1 MTDVKILELGG
12 SNFRGQNFCD
22 KYGLQENR
30 ISGRNRSGKSTRLAA
45 WCWLMCAYTDPNS
58 PANSKLFDDRIEL
71 TKDTPVASVWAVVQ
85 VGNESYRLERTAKA
99 KFTRKKGTDIYEKA
113 PSDEY
118 GYSIDNIERNA
129 TDFKDWLTANIA
141 PDDMMRF
148 VLGGEFFISQIFD
161 DKKKARQIIERIVGE
176 VTPEEMKG
184 DYTLIADLLAKY
196 SLDEIENRAANLSKG
211 IKQRLDEIPSLIQSM
226 TNEISEI
233 EQTDFAANEKEITR
247 LEGEREACE
256 KRQLDL
262 TERIKPQMEARAK
275 TVADRQ
281 MKQTLFDEAYRKWC
295 NEPQE
300 EINRLTGE
308 INAVRRQNA
317 DSKAKYDDAV
327 RVRQQKTT
335 ERDNAIRELK
345 LAEQRREQC
354 IIDRDK
360 EIARTMDPSAKVCQY
375 CGAELTG
382 EKLKEAVD
390 KFEFVKRENI
400 QKIVARGKSENA
412 EIERLTKIAEDAQPF
427 IDAPIPEVLNQS
439 TEKLEKR
446 IAELTGRST
455 SKEVF
460 AATDHGKELQAA
472 IDAIVIPEVKM
483 PDDSDIKAEKDR
495 INTELVPLYEK
506 RGLKSRAEKLRN
518 NIEELRKEQR
528 DKGVELA
535 IYERQRQLVKDYKQE
550 QMEILSHKVNDGLKF
565 SRIEVWSKQKDGT
578 IIPDLVLKDT
588 QGVSYSTT
596 NNASRIVT
604 AIDVQRFFCE
614 KLGVNMPCWVDE
626 CAVVDDENMPRFDG
640 TQMFY
645 IFRADTS
652 LKIESK

>member
-184 DYTLIADLLAKY
+184 DYTLIADLLTKY
-196 SLDEIENRAANLSKG
+196 SLDEIENRAANLAKG
-211 IKQRLDEIPSLIQSM
+211 INQRLNEIPSLIQSAES
-226 TNEISEI
+226 EISEI
-233 EQTDFAANEKEITR
+233 EQTDFAANDKEIAR

-275 TVADRQ
+275 AVSDRQ

-295 NEPQE
+295 KEPQD

-317 DSKAKYDDAV
+317 DSKEKYDEAV
-327 RVRQQKTT
+327 KLREKKTK
-335 ERDNAIRELK
+335 ERDNTYPSLK
-345 LAEQRREQC
+345 LAEEKRQRL
-354 IIDRDK
+354 RDDVK
-360 EIARTMDPSAKVCQY
+360 AENAKVFDPSSAVCSY
-375 CGAELTG
+375 CGANLTG
-382 EKLKEAVD
+382 EQLEQARQ
-390 KFEFVKRENI
+390 KFETIKRENCL
-400 QKIVARGKSENA
+400 KIVAEGKALNE
-412 EIERLTKIAEDAQPF
+412 EIKRLEKVILDAQPF
-427 IDAPIPEVLNQS
+427 IDAPLPKVLTQS
-439 TEKLEKR
+439 TTELEMK
-446 IAELTGRST
+446 IKELTGRST
-455 SKEVF
+455 SIADF
-460 AATDHGKELQAA
+460 AATDHGKQLKAD
-472 IDAIVIPEVKM
+472 IDAVVIPEVKM
-483 PDDSDIKAEKDR
+483 PDDSDIKAEKDK
-495 INTELVPLYEK
+495 INAELVPLYEK
-506 RGLKSRAEKLRN
+506 RGLKARAEKLRKTVKD
-518 NIEELRKEQR
+518 LRNEQR
-528 DKGVELA
+528 EKGTELA
-535 IYERQRQLVKDYKQE
+535 EYERQRQLVKDYKQE

-578 IIPDLVLKDT
+578 VVPDLVLKDA

-614 KLGVNMPCWVDE
+614 KLGVNMPCFVDE
-626 CAVVDDENMPRFDG
+626 SSIINADNLPTMDG
-640 TQMFY
+640 VQMFY
-645 IFRADTS
+645 LFCSETS

>member
-1 MTDVKILELGG
+1 MWIKELCGE
-12 SNFRGQNFCD
+12 NFSGMDFCD
-22 KYGLQENR
+22 RYEKNEVK
-30 ISGRNRSGKSTRLAA
+30 ISGRNKSGKSTRIKAFF
-45 WCWLMCAYTDPNS
+45 WLLSGYTNANEPLNS
-58 PANSKLFDDRIEL
+58 NLFDNRYPL
-71 TKDTPVASVWAVVQ
+71 TKDTPEARVWAKVVLDN
-85 VGNESYRLERTAKA
+85 GEEYMIERIARA
-99 KFTRKKGTDIYEKA
+99 KFQRRRGTDVYEKSS
-113 PSDEY
+113 SDEY
-118 GYSIDNIERNA
+118 VYKIDSIDRSA
-129 TDFKDWLTANIA
+129 SDFREWVSANICS
-141 PDDMMRF
+141 DDMLRF
-148 VLGGEFFISQIFD
+148 CLDGSFFLNICFD
-161 DKKKARQIIERIVGE
+161 DKKKARAIIEQVVGE
-176 VTPEEMKG
+176 VKREEMTG
-184 DYTLIADLLAKY
+184 DYSDIDELLSKY
-196 SLDEIENRAANLSKG
+196 SPDEIDQRAANMSKG
-211 IKQRLDEIPSLIQSM
+211 INKRLDEIPALI
-226 TNEISEI
+226 TNKTSELSEI

-262 TERIKPQMEARAK
+262 TERMRPQMEARAE
-275 TVADRQ
+275 AISSRQ

-317 DSKAKYDDAV
+317 DSKAKYDEAV

-335 ERDNAIRELK
+335 ERDNAIRELQ

-382 EKLKEAVD
+382 EKLQEVID

-427 IDAPIPEVLNQS
+427 IDAPLPEVLNQS
-439 TEKLEKR
+439 TEKQEKR

-483 PDDSDIKAEKDR
+483 PDDSDIKAEKNR

-528 DKGVELA
+528 EKGVELA
-535 IYERQRQLVKDYKQE
+535 TYERQRQLVKDYKQE

-578 IIPDLVLKDT
+578 IIPNLVLKDT

-614 KLGVNMPCWVDE
+614 KLGVNMPCFVDE
-626 CAVVDDENMPRFDG
+626 ATIINADNLPTMDG
-640 TQMFY
+640 VQMFY
-645 IFRADTS
+645 LFCSETG